1 MQRTISYGTNGT
13 NGTRVHTIV
22 PFVLN
27 TEYHGTR
34 TMVPLVLCHTLCTN
48 GTMSTRVPCTGTTM
62 VPLVPLVVYHGTM
75 VQAHMLAR
83 IVVEIRAA
91 DIAVELEPQL

>member
-1 MQRTISYGTNGT
+1 MVRATVRLPSQSKCETVLREAMQA
-13 NGTRVHTIV
+13 
-22 PFVLN
+22 
-27 TEYHGTR
+27 
-34 TMVPLVLCHTLCTN
+34 LV
-48 GTMSTRVPCTGTTM
+48 R
-62 VPLVPLVVYHGTM
+62 

>member
-1 MQRTISYGTNGT
+1 MAIACLPIALAMLTEYQLVYVY
-13 NGTRVHTIV
+13 TRGSQCTCV
-22 PFVLN
+22 PFSNQKVV
-27 TEYHGTR
+27 TQHYKYVR
-34 TMVPLVLCHTLCTN
+34 TVPREALQALVH
-48 GTMSTRVPCTGTTM
+48 
-62 VPLVPLVVYHGTM
+62 